1 MKIKLVKQYC
11 CDFCKKKR
19 YTVAAMNKHESHCTL
34 NPNRKCRVC
43 EKISGDDTP
52 NLTGPQMVAMLP
64 NINDFGKQTEWGI
77 GVDVGKLHGALKEK
91 IQPLRDAVDNC
102 PACLLAAFRQ
112 SGIGIPLVGE
122 DIFNYSDDMKEFWDN
137 YNADQQ
143 DFHAQYGGEH

>member
-43 EKISGDDTP
+43 KKFGDDTP

-64 NINDFGKQTEWGI
+64 NIKEFERLDEWPSINGT
-77 GVDVGKLHGALKEK
+77 KLHDVLKEK
-91 IQPLRDAVDNC
+91 MEALRSAVDNC

-112 SGIGIPLVGE
+112 AGICLYSVNE
-122 DIFNYSDDMKEFWDN
+122 IFNYSNEMKEFWKD

-143 DFHAQYGGEH
+143 DFHAQYGGV